1 MIAGCGVDIPSHF
14 YSWSWS
20 LNPNWTRQ
28 FVGQQEILECIQTL
42 VDVVMVD
49 MKDEAKR
56 WGIDERI
63 RFNVE
68 CTGAEW
74 SDSTSLWTVKFL
86 NLITGEEFE
95 RRCRV
100 LISCIGI
107 FREGKPLAFPGI
119 PVLCPP
125 YRHRNLWHWI

>member
-1 MIAGCGVDIPSHF
+1 
-14 YSWSWS
+14 
-20 LNPNWTRQ
+20 
-28 FVGQQEILECIQTL
+28 
-42 VDVVMVD
+42 MVD

-56 WGIDERI
+56 WGIDQRI

-74 SDSTSLWTVKFL
+74 SDQTSLWTVKFL

-95 RRCRV
+95 RRCRC

-107 FREGKPLAFPGI
+107 FRDAKPLDVPGNPLPPPPFP
-119 PVLCPP
+119 CPP
-125 YRHRNLWHWI
+125 HWLVVSIGILGRGLM